1 MTSHPPSSCCYKGVK
16 HEGTAA
22 GRLKAYDDFEV
33 YISEPAN
40 HSSKGILFITD
51 VVGHKFIN
59 AQLLADQ
66 FAANGYS
73 KHVEGW
79 YFVMI
84 PDLFHGD
91 PVPLNHPEEFDIM
104 AWLQGAYNGNKFQH
118 LPPSVDPIIEKSLS
132 IMRSE
137 IGAVGYC
144 FGAKYVVRFLDNVK
158 LHAGFM
164 AHPSFVERAELEAIK
179 APLTIAAAEDDFM
192 FPPDKRKESEEILG
206 KLDIPTQINLY
217 LGNSHGF
224 AVRCDLSV
232 SRQKLAKEA
241 AFMQA
246 VLWFDTLL

>member
-1 MTSHPPSSCCYKGVK
+1 MTSHPPGSCCYKGVK
-16 HEGTAA
+16 HEGAA
-22 GRLKAYDDFEV
+22 VGRLETYDSLEV
-33 YISEPAN
+33 YISEPIKD
-40 HSSKGILFITD
+40 SSKGILFITD

-66 FAANGYS
+66 FAANGYL
-73 KHVEGW
+73 
-79 YFVMI
+79 VMI

-91 PVPLNHPEEFDIM
+91 AVPLNHPEDFDVM

-132 IMRSE
+132 IMRSKYGCQR

-144 FGAKYVVRFLDNVK
+144 FGAKYVVRFLDDVRLN
-158 LHAGFM
+158 AGFV
-164 AHPSFVERAELEAIK
+164 AHPSFVEKAELEAIK

-206 KLDIPTQINLY
+206 KLDIPAQINLY

-246 VLWFDTLL
+246 VLWFNTHL